1 MVKGGALANRMLLA
15 LPAESLERLR
25 SGLRRVE
32 LRRRQ
37 VIYAAGAP
45 VQNVYFVNRGLVSY
59 VKSMADGRSVEVGAI
74 GAEGAV
80 CLGALQGLRTA
91 ILESVVQI
99 PGSAF
104 VGGVDM
110 VREAMAEDDAL
121 RSLVLGYTNVAI
133 DQIAQTAACNR
144 LHILEERCCRWLLIA
159 HDSAQGDEFPLTH
172 EFLAMML
179 GVRRS
184 GLSIAVSTLQKAGF
198 IRYRRDRMRIM
209 DRAGLEA
216 TTCECY
222 TAIRAQFDA
231 LYSRRCAH

>member
-15 LPAESLERLR
+15 LPGENLERLR
-25 SGLRRVE
+25 SGLRLVE

-45 VQNVYFVNRGLVSY
+45 AKNVYFVNRGLVSL
-59 VKSMADGRSVEVGAI
+59 VKSMADGRSVEVGTI
-74 GAEGAV
+74 GVEGAV
-80 CLGALQGLRTA
+80 CLGILQGLRKA

-99 PGSAF
+99 PGSAL
-104 VGGVDM
+104 VIGAD
-110 VREAMAEDDAL
+110 ELCDAMADDDTL
-121 RSLVLGYTNVAI
+121 RRLLLDYTNVAI
-133 DQIAQTAACNR
+133 NQIAQTAACNR
-144 LHILEERCCRWLLIA
+144 LHTLEERCCRWLLTA
-159 HDSAQGDEFPLTH
+159 HDSAQSDEFPLTH

-198 IRYRRDRMRIM
+198 IRYRRGRVRIM
-209 DRAGLEA
+209 DRAGLEG

-222 TAIRAQFDA
+222 MAIRIQLDEM
-231 LYSRRCAH
+231 YSRR